1 MITSKT
7 NPKIKNL
14 VKLQK
19 ASERREQNR
28 ILIEG
33 QREIERA
40 QACGFEIEQLYVCE
54 PLLREPVKVKAAFTE
69 TVTEEVFDKI
79 AYREG
84 SDGLLAVAIPKY
96 KSLNEFKPKK
106 DALIIVL
113 ETVEKPGNLGAV
125 MRTADAAGVDA
136 VIVADPAT
144 DLYNPNAIRASIGCI
159 FSVPVYACSTEECI
173 KWLKQNGIT
182 LGRGCRPKHHHPHE
196 RHRRL
201 AQRVGHHGHCHLR
214 GCPPKEKEMKK
225 DYFLLHLSV
234 FIAGFTGVLG
244 RLITL
249 DSAILVWWRM
259 ATAALIM
266 WAFLLITKQLNNYKL
281 NNLLQ
286 MGGVGMLLC
295 LHWVFFYASI
305 KASNVSIGVVCFSL
319 VGFFTALFEPIIN
332 RHRFSGREFLF
343 SLLTILGIYLIF
355 QFDARYRL
363 GIVLGVVSS
372 ALYALFAIANQRVG
386 KHYEAKNMLLWEM
399 VGGLIGLT
407 CLLPLYNIFIPV
419 GQLYP
424 VGMDYAYL
432 AFMVVVCTIGLCL
445 LQIIVLQR
453 IPAFTVNLTYN
464 LEPVYSIIL
473 SMFIFSE
480 YKELNFS
487 FCIGIALIIISV
499 VLQTW
504 SEIRRRKVIT

>member
-1 MITSKT
+1 
-7 NPKIKNL
+7 
-14 VKLQK
+14 
-19 ASERREQNR
+19 
-28 ILIEG
+28 
-33 QREIERA
+33 
-40 QACGFEIEQLYVCE
+40 
-54 PLLREPVKVKAAFTE
+54 
-69 TVTEEVFDKI
+69 
-79 AYREG
+79 
-84 SDGLLAVAIPKY
+84 
-96 KSLNEFKPKK
+96 
-106 DALIIVL
+106 
-113 ETVEKPGNLGAV
+113 
-125 MRTADAAGVDA
+125 
-136 VIVADPAT
+136 
-144 DLYNPNAIRASIGCI
+144 
-159 FSVPVYACSTEECI
+159 
-173 KWLKQNGIT
+173 
-182 LGRGCRPKHHHPHE
+182 
-196 RHRRL
+196 
-201 AQRVGHHGHCHLR
+201 
-214 GCPPKEKEMKK
+214 MKK

-259 ATAALIM
+259 AAAAVIM
-266 WAFLLITKQLNNYKL
+266 FLYLRIGGLLKTNTRGGTDAHGASLQRYKFGDV
-281 NNLLQ
+281 LQ

-407 CLLPLYNIFIPV
+407 CLLPLYNMFIPV
-419 GQLYP
+419 GRLYP

-504 SEIRRRKVIT
+504 SEIKRRKT

>member
-1 MITSKT
+1 
-7 NPKIKNL
+7 
-14 VKLQK
+14 
-19 ASERREQNR
+19 
-28 ILIEG
+28 
-33 QREIERA
+33 
-40 QACGFEIEQLYVCE
+40 
-54 PLLREPVKVKAAFTE
+54 
-69 TVTEEVFDKI
+69 
-79 AYREG
+79 
-84 SDGLLAVAIPKY
+84 
-96 KSLNEFKPKK
+96 
-106 DALIIVL
+106 
-113 ETVEKPGNLGAV
+113 
-125 MRTADAAGVDA
+125 
-136 VIVADPAT
+136 
-144 DLYNPNAIRASIGCI
+144 
-159 FSVPVYACSTEECI
+159 
-173 KWLKQNGIT
+173 
-182 LGRGCRPKHHHPHE
+182 
-196 RHRRL
+196 
-201 AQRVGHHGHCHLR
+201 
-214 GCPPKEKEMKK
+214 MKK
-225 DYFLLHLSV
+225 DYLLLHLSV

-259 ATAALIM
+259 AAAAVLMYLYLHVSARMQTRRRGADARGASLRRYGI
-266 WAFLLITKQLNNYKL
+266 KDV
-281 NNLLQ
+281 LQ

-363 GIVLGVVSS
+363 GIALGVVSS
-372 ALYALFAIANQRVG
+372 ALYALFAITNQRVG
-386 KHYEAKNMLLWEM
+386 KHYEPKNMLLWEM
-399 VGGLIGLT
+399 VGGLVGLT
-407 CLLPLYNIFIPV
+407 CLIPIYNMFIPV
-419 GQLYP
+419 GRLYP
-424 VGMDYAYL
+424 VGMDYPYL

-445 LQIIVLQR
+445 LQIIVLQK

-499 VLQTW
+499 VLQTL
-504 SEIRRRKVIT
+504 SEVKRRSKA

>member
-1 MITSKT
+1 
-7 NPKIKNL
+7 
-14 VKLQK
+14 
-19 ASERREQNR
+19 
-28 ILIEG
+28 
-33 QREIERA
+33 
-40 QACGFEIEQLYVCE
+40 
-54 PLLREPVKVKAAFTE
+54 
-69 TVTEEVFDKI
+69 
-79 AYREG
+79 
-84 SDGLLAVAIPKY
+84 
-96 KSLNEFKPKK
+96 
-106 DALIIVL
+106 
-113 ETVEKPGNLGAV
+113 
-125 MRTADAAGVDA
+125 
-136 VIVADPAT
+136 
-144 DLYNPNAIRASIGCI
+144 
-159 FSVPVYACSTEECI
+159 
-173 KWLKQNGIT
+173 
-182 LGRGCRPKHHHPHE
+182 
-196 RHRRL
+196 
-201 AQRVGHHGHCHLR
+201 
-214 GCPPKEKEMKK
+214 MKK

-259 ATAALIM
+259 AAAAVIM
-266 WAFLLITKQLNNYKL
+266 FVFLRILKSRRADARGASLRRYKFRDI
-281 NNLLQ
+281 LQ

-332 RHRFSGREFLF
+332 RHKFSGREFLF

-386 KHYEAKNMLLWEM
+386 RHYEPKNMLLWEM

-407 CLLPLYNIFIPV
+407 CLLPLYNMFIPV

-424 VGMDYAYL
+424 AGMDYAYL
-432 AFMVVVCTIGLCL
+432 AFMVIICTIGLCL
-445 LQIIVLQR
+445 LQIIVLQK

-487 FCIGIALIIISV
+487 FCIGIALIILSV
-499 VLQTW
+499 ILQTIY
-504 SEIRRRKVIT
+504 SIRKQQTLLQTK

>member
-1 MITSKT
+1 
-7 NPKIKNL
+7 
-14 VKLQK
+14 
-19 ASERREQNR
+19 
-28 ILIEG
+28 
-33 QREIERA
+33 
-40 QACGFEIEQLYVCE
+40 
-54 PLLREPVKVKAAFTE
+54 
-69 TVTEEVFDKI
+69 
-79 AYREG
+79 
-84 SDGLLAVAIPKY
+84 
-96 KSLNEFKPKK
+96 
-106 DALIIVL
+106 
-113 ETVEKPGNLGAV
+113 
-125 MRTADAAGVDA
+125 
-136 VIVADPAT
+136 
-144 DLYNPNAIRASIGCI
+144 
-159 FSVPVYACSTEECI
+159 
-173 KWLKQNGIT
+173 
-182 LGRGCRPKHHHPHE
+182 
-196 RHRRL
+196 
-201 AQRVGHHGHCHLR
+201 
-214 GCPPKEKEMKK
+214 MKK

-259 ATAALIM
+259 AAAAVIM
-266 WAFLLITKQLNNYKL
+266 FLYLRFVQTRRGAADAFDASLQRFKFRDI
-281 NNLLQ
+281 LQ

-332 RHRFSGREFLF
+332 KHRFSGREFLF

-355 QFDARYRL
+355 HFDSRYRL
-363 GIVLGVVSS
+363 GIALGVVSS

-407 CLLPLYNIFIPV
+407 CLIPLYNMFIPV
-419 GQLYP
+419 GRLYP

-432 AFMVVVCTIGLCL
+432 AFMVVICTIGLCL
-445 LQIIVLQR
+445 LQIIVLQK

-504 SEIRRRKVIT
+504 SEVRRKQNFQNPQSH

>member
-1 MITSKT
+1 
-7 NPKIKNL
+7 
-14 VKLQK
+14 
-19 ASERREQNR
+19 
-28 ILIEG
+28 
-33 QREIERA
+33 
-40 QACGFEIEQLYVCE
+40 
-54 PLLREPVKVKAAFTE
+54 
-69 TVTEEVFDKI
+69 
-79 AYREG
+79 
-84 SDGLLAVAIPKY
+84 
-96 KSLNEFKPKK
+96 
-106 DALIIVL
+106 
-113 ETVEKPGNLGAV
+113 
-125 MRTADAAGVDA
+125 
-136 VIVADPAT
+136 
-144 DLYNPNAIRASIGCI
+144 
-159 FSVPVYACSTEECI
+159 
-173 KWLKQNGIT
+173 
-182 LGRGCRPKHHHPHE
+182 
-196 RHRRL
+196 
-201 AQRVGHHGHCHLR
+201 
-214 GCPPKEKEMKK
+214 MKK

-259 ATAALIM
+259 AAAAVIM
-266 WAFLLITKQLNNYKL
+266 FLYLRVGGLLKTNTRGGTDARGSSLQRYRFGDI
-281 NNLLQ
+281 LQ

-332 RHRFSGREFLF
+332 KHRFSAREFLF

-355 QFDARYRL
+355 HFDSRYRL
-363 GIVLGVVSS
+363 GIVLGVISS
-372 ALYALFAIANQRVG
+372 AIYALFAIANQRVG

-399 VGGLIGLT
+399 IGGLIGLT
-407 CLLPLYNIFIPV
+407 CLIPLYNMFIPV
-419 GQLYP
+419 GRIYP
-424 VGMDYAYL
+424 IGMDYAYL
-432 AFMVVVCTIGLCL
+432 AFMVVICTIGLCL
-445 LQIIVLQR
+445 LQIIVLQK

-504 SEIRRRKVIT
+504 SEVRRKQNNQNPQNH

>member
-1 MITSKT
+1 
-7 NPKIKNL
+7 
-14 VKLQK
+14 
-19 ASERREQNR
+19 
-28 ILIEG
+28 
-33 QREIERA
+33 
-40 QACGFEIEQLYVCE
+40 
-54 PLLREPVKVKAAFTE
+54 
-69 TVTEEVFDKI
+69 
-79 AYREG
+79 
-84 SDGLLAVAIPKY
+84 
-96 KSLNEFKPKK
+96 
-106 DALIIVL
+106 
-113 ETVEKPGNLGAV
+113 
-125 MRTADAAGVDA
+125 
-136 VIVADPAT
+136 
-144 DLYNPNAIRASIGCI
+144 
-159 FSVPVYACSTEECI
+159 
-173 KWLKQNGIT
+173 
-182 LGRGCRPKHHHPHE
+182 
-196 RHRRL
+196 
-201 AQRVGHHGHCHLR
+201 
-214 GCPPKEKEMKK
+214 MKK

-259 ATAALIM
+259 AAAAVIM
-266 WAFLLITKQLNNYKL
+266 WGYLRILKL
-281 NNLLQ
+281 RKADARGASLQRYQFRDILQ

-332 RHRFSGREFLF
+332 KHRFSGREFLF

-363 GIVLGVVSS
+363 GIALGVVSS

-407 CLLPLYNIFIPV
+407 CLIPLYNMFIPV
-419 GQLYP
+419 GRLYP
-424 VGMDYAYL
+424 VGMDYPYL

-445 LQIIVLQR
+445 LQIIVLQK

-504 SEIRRRKVIT
+504 SEIRRRRKTISQNLQNLQNQ

>member
-1 MITSKT
+1 
-7 NPKIKNL
+7 
-14 VKLQK
+14 
-19 ASERREQNR
+19 
-28 ILIEG
+28 
-33 QREIERA
+33 
-40 QACGFEIEQLYVCE
+40 
-54 PLLREPVKVKAAFTE
+54 
-69 TVTEEVFDKI
+69 
-79 AYREG
+79 
-84 SDGLLAVAIPKY
+84 
-96 KSLNEFKPKK
+96 
-106 DALIIVL
+106 
-113 ETVEKPGNLGAV
+113 
-125 MRTADAAGVDA
+125 
-136 VIVADPAT
+136 
-144 DLYNPNAIRASIGCI
+144 
-159 FSVPVYACSTEECI
+159 
-173 KWLKQNGIT
+173 
-182 LGRGCRPKHHHPHE
+182 
-196 RHRRL
+196 
-201 AQRVGHHGHCHLR
+201 
-214 GCPPKEKEMKK
+214 MKK

-259 ATAALIM
+259 AAAAVIM
-266 WAFLLITKQLNNYKL
+266 WIYLRVLKWCGTDTRSVSLQRFKFRDV
-281 NNLLQ
+281 LQ

-332 RHRFSGREFLF
+332 KHRFSGREFLF

-355 QFDARYRL
+355 HFDSRYRL
-363 GIVLGVVSS
+363 GIALGVVSS

-407 CLLPLYNIFIPV
+407 CLIPLYNQFIPV
-419 GQLYP
+419 GRLYP

-432 AFMVVVCTIGLCL
+432 AFMVVICTIGLCL
-445 LQIIVLQR
+445 LQIIVLQK

-487 FCIGIALIIISV
+487 FCIGIALIILSV
-499 VLQTW
+499 LLQTYY
-504 SEIRRRKVIT
+504 EIKKRNA

>member
-1 MITSKT
+1 
-7 NPKIKNL
+7 
-14 VKLQK
+14 
-19 ASERREQNR
+19 
-28 ILIEG
+28 
-33 QREIERA
+33 
-40 QACGFEIEQLYVCE
+40 
-54 PLLREPVKVKAAFTE
+54 
-69 TVTEEVFDKI
+69 
-79 AYREG
+79 
-84 SDGLLAVAIPKY
+84 
-96 KSLNEFKPKK
+96 
-106 DALIIVL
+106 
-113 ETVEKPGNLGAV
+113 
-125 MRTADAAGVDA
+125 
-136 VIVADPAT
+136 
-144 DLYNPNAIRASIGCI
+144 
-159 FSVPVYACSTEECI
+159 
-173 KWLKQNGIT
+173 
-182 LGRGCRPKHHHPHE
+182 
-196 RHRRL
+196 
-201 AQRVGHHGHCHLR
+201 
-214 GCPPKEKEMKK
+214 MKK

-259 ATAALIM
+259 AAAALIM
-266 WAFLLITKQLNNYKL
+266 FVYLKITTRRGVADACDASLQRYNFRDI
-281 NNLLQ
+281 LQ

-332 RHRFSGREFLF
+332 KHRFSGREFLF

-355 QFDARYRL
+355 QFDSRYRL
-363 GIVLGVVSS
+363 GIALGVVSS
-372 ALYALFAIANQRVG
+372 ALYALFAITNQRVG

-407 CLLPLYNIFIPV
+407 CLLPLYNVFFPINR
-419 GQLYP
+419 LYP
-424 VGMDYAYL
+424 AGMDYAYL

-473 SMFIFSE
+473 SMFIFQE

-487 FCIGIALIIISV
+487 FCIGIALIIVSV

-504 SEIRRRKVIT
+504 SEVKRQRKI

>member
-1 MITSKT
+1 
-7 NPKIKNL
+7 
-14 VKLQK
+14 
-19 ASERREQNR
+19 
-28 ILIEG
+28 
-33 QREIERA
+33 
-40 QACGFEIEQLYVCE
+40 
-54 PLLREPVKVKAAFTE
+54 
-69 TVTEEVFDKI
+69 
-79 AYREG
+79 
-84 SDGLLAVAIPKY
+84 
-96 KSLNEFKPKK
+96 
-106 DALIIVL
+106 
-113 ETVEKPGNLGAV
+113 
-125 MRTADAAGVDA
+125 
-136 VIVADPAT
+136 
-144 DLYNPNAIRASIGCI
+144 
-159 FSVPVYACSTEECI
+159 
-173 KWLKQNGIT
+173 
-182 LGRGCRPKHHHPHE
+182 
-196 RHRRL
+196 
-201 AQRVGHHGHCHLR
+201 
-214 GCPPKEKEMKK
+214 MKK

-259 ATAALIM
+259 AAAAVIM
-266 WAFLLITKQLNNYKL
+266 WIYLRVLKWRGTDTRGVSLQRFKFRDV
-281 NNLLQ
+281 LQ
-286 MGGVGMLLC
+286 MGSVGMLLC

-332 RHRFSGREFLF
+332 KHWFSGREFLF

-355 QFDARYRL
+355 HFDSRYRL
-363 GIVLGVVSS
+363 GIALGVVSS

-407 CLLPLYNIFIPV
+407 CLIPLYNQFIPV
-419 GQLYP
+419 GRLYP

-432 AFMVVVCTIGLCL
+432 AFMVVICTIGLCL
-445 LQIIVLQR
+445 LQIIVLQK

-487 FCIGIALIIISV
+487 FVIGIALIIISV

-504 SEIRRRKVIT
+504 SEIKRRQKV

>member
-1 MITSKT
+1 
-7 NPKIKNL
+7 
-14 VKLQK
+14 
-19 ASERREQNR
+19 
-28 ILIEG
+28 
-33 QREIERA
+33 
-40 QACGFEIEQLYVCE
+40 
-54 PLLREPVKVKAAFTE
+54 
-69 TVTEEVFDKI
+69 
-79 AYREG
+79 
-84 SDGLLAVAIPKY
+84 
-96 KSLNEFKPKK
+96 
-106 DALIIVL
+106 
-113 ETVEKPGNLGAV
+113 
-125 MRTADAAGVDA
+125 MR
-136 VIVADPAT
+136 
-144 DLYNPNAIRASIGCI
+144 
-159 FSVPVYACSTEECI
+159 
-173 KWLKQNGIT
+173 
-182 LGRGCRPKHHHPHE
+182 
-196 RHRRL
+196 
-201 AQRVGHHGHCHLR
+201 
-214 GCPPKEKEMKK
+214 K

-259 ATAALIM
+259 AAAAVILFIYLRVSKRRGAD
-266 WAFLLITKQLNNYKL
+266 AFRADAFDASLQRYKFRDI
-281 NNLLQ
+281 LQ

-332 RHRFSGREFLF
+332 KHRFSGREFLF

-399 VGGLIGLT
+399 VGGLVGLT
-407 CLLPLYNIFIPV
+407 CLLPLYNALIPV
-419 GQLYP
+419 GRLYP
-424 VGMDYAYL
+424 VGMDYPYL

-445 LQIIVLQR
+445 LQIIVLQK

-487 FCIGIALIIISV
+487 FCIGIALIILSV
-499 VLQTW
+499 LLQTW
-504 SEIRRRKVIT
+504 SEIKRRQKV

>member
-1 MITSKT
+1 
-7 NPKIKNL
+7 
-14 VKLQK
+14 
-19 ASERREQNR
+19 
-28 ILIEG
+28 
-33 QREIERA
+33 
-40 QACGFEIEQLYVCE
+40 
-54 PLLREPVKVKAAFTE
+54 
-69 TVTEEVFDKI
+69 
-79 AYREG
+79 
-84 SDGLLAVAIPKY
+84 
-96 KSLNEFKPKK
+96 
-106 DALIIVL
+106 
-113 ETVEKPGNLGAV
+113 
-125 MRTADAAGVDA
+125 
-136 VIVADPAT
+136 
-144 DLYNPNAIRASIGCI
+144 
-159 FSVPVYACSTEECI
+159 
-173 KWLKQNGIT
+173 
-182 LGRGCRPKHHHPHE
+182 
-196 RHRRL
+196 
-201 AQRVGHHGHCHLR
+201 
-214 GCPPKEKEMKK
+214 MKK

-249 DSAILVWWRM
+249 DSAVLVWWRM
-259 ATAALIM
+259 AAAALIM
-266 WAFLLITKQLNNYKL
+266 FLYLRITTRRGSDACDASLQYNFRDK
-281 NNLLQ
+281 LQ

-332 RHRFSGREFLF
+332 KHRFSGREFLF

-355 QFDARYRL
+355 QFDSRYRL
-363 GIVLGVVSS
+363 GIIFGVVSS

-407 CLLPLYNIFIPV
+407 CLLPLYNMFFPIER
-419 GQLYP
+419 LYP

-473 SMFIFSE
+473 SMFIFHE

-487 FCIGIALIIISV
+487 FCIGIVLIIISV

-504 SEIRRRKVIT
+504 SEIKRQRQI

>member
-1 MITSKT
+1 
-7 NPKIKNL
+7 
-14 VKLQK
+14 
-19 ASERREQNR
+19 
-28 ILIEG
+28 
-33 QREIERA
+33 
-40 QACGFEIEQLYVCE
+40 
-54 PLLREPVKVKAAFTE
+54 
-69 TVTEEVFDKI
+69 
-79 AYREG
+79 
-84 SDGLLAVAIPKY
+84 
-96 KSLNEFKPKK
+96 
-106 DALIIVL
+106 
-113 ETVEKPGNLGAV
+113 
-125 MRTADAAGVDA
+125 
-136 VIVADPAT
+136 
-144 DLYNPNAIRASIGCI
+144 
-159 FSVPVYACSTEECI
+159 
-173 KWLKQNGIT
+173 
-182 LGRGCRPKHHHPHE
+182 
-196 RHRRL
+196 
-201 AQRVGHHGHCHLR
+201 
-214 GCPPKEKEMKK
+214 MKK

-259 ATAALIM
+259 AAAAVIM
-266 WAFLLITKQLNNYKL
+266 FLYLRFVQTRRGAADAFDASLQRFKFRDI
-281 NNLLQ
+281 LQ

-332 RHRFSGREFLF
+332 KHRFSGREFLF

-355 QFDARYRL
+355 HFDSRYRL
-363 GIVLGVVSS
+363 GIALGVVSS

-407 CLLPLYNIFIPV
+407 CLIPLYNQFIPV
-419 GQLYP
+419 GRLYP

-432 AFMVVVCTIGLCL
+432 AFMVVICTIGLCL
-445 LQIIVLQR
+445 LQIIVLQK

-487 FCIGIALIIISV
+487 FCIGIALIILSV
-499 VLQTW
+499 LLQTYY
-504 SEIRRRKVIT
+504 EIKKRNA

>member
-1 MITSKT
+1 
-7 NPKIKNL
+7 
-14 VKLQK
+14 
-19 ASERREQNR
+19 
-28 ILIEG
+28 
-33 QREIERA
+33 
-40 QACGFEIEQLYVCE
+40 
-54 PLLREPVKVKAAFTE
+54 
-69 TVTEEVFDKI
+69 
-79 AYREG
+79 
-84 SDGLLAVAIPKY
+84 
-96 KSLNEFKPKK
+96 
-106 DALIIVL
+106 
-113 ETVEKPGNLGAV
+113 
-125 MRTADAAGVDA
+125 
-136 VIVADPAT
+136 
-144 DLYNPNAIRASIGCI
+144 
-159 FSVPVYACSTEECI
+159 
-173 KWLKQNGIT
+173 
-182 LGRGCRPKHHHPHE
+182 
-196 RHRRL
+196 
-201 AQRVGHHGHCHLR
+201 
-214 GCPPKEKEMKK
+214 MKK

-259 ATAALIM
+259 AAAAVIM
-266 WAFLLITKQLNNYKL
+266 WFYLRVLKWRGTDTRGVSLQRYKFGDI
-281 NNLLQ
+281 LQ

-332 RHRFSGREFLF
+332 KHRFSGREFLF

-355 QFDARYRL
+355 HFDSRYRL
-363 GIVLGVVSS
+363 GIALGVVSS

-407 CLLPLYNIFIPV
+407 CLIPLYNQFIPV
-419 GQLYP
+419 GRLYP

-432 AFMVVVCTIGLCL
+432 AFMVVICTIGLCL
-445 LQIIVLQR
+445 LQIIVLQK

-504 SEIRRRKVIT
+504 SEIKRRQKV

>member
-1 MITSKT
+1 
-7 NPKIKNL
+7 
-14 VKLQK
+14 
-19 ASERREQNR
+19 
-28 ILIEG
+28 
-33 QREIERA
+33 
-40 QACGFEIEQLYVCE
+40 
-54 PLLREPVKVKAAFTE
+54 
-69 TVTEEVFDKI
+69 
-79 AYREG
+79 
-84 SDGLLAVAIPKY
+84 
-96 KSLNEFKPKK
+96 
-106 DALIIVL
+106 
-113 ETVEKPGNLGAV
+113 
-125 MRTADAAGVDA
+125 
-136 VIVADPAT
+136 
-144 DLYNPNAIRASIGCI
+144 
-159 FSVPVYACSTEECI
+159 
-173 KWLKQNGIT
+173 
-182 LGRGCRPKHHHPHE
+182 
-196 RHRRL
+196 
-201 AQRVGHHGHCHLR
+201 
-214 GCPPKEKEMKK
+214 MKK

-259 ATAALIM
+259 AAAALIM
-266 WAFLLITKQLNNYKL
+266 WIYLRLLKLRKADACDASLHRYKFRDI
-281 NNLLQ
+281 LQ

-319 VGFFTALFEPIIN
+319 VGFFTALLEPIIN
-332 RHRFSGREFLF
+332 KHKFSGREFLF

-355 QFDARYRL
+355 HFDARYRM
-363 GIVLGVVSS
+363 GIALGVVSS

-407 CLLPLYNIFIPV
+407 CLIPLYNAFIPV
-419 GQLYP
+419 GRLYP
-424 VGMDYAYL
+424 VGMDYPYL

-445 LQIIVLQR
+445 LQIIVLQK

-487 FCIGIALIIISV
+487 FCIGIVLIIISV

-504 SEIRRRKVIT
+504 SEVRKHKVKA